1 MLPAACNKHSLHI
14 THLALTSKSLAYQCG
29 PVKRFCFF
37 TFLPLPAVNL
47 HWLDSR
53 GSHSAPETCLRL
65 SPTLIGFAWTYT
77 ESGPQQNSDE
87 LAGNFKVIK
96 DFKQRVFLTF
106 NGTEVFKAQVI
117 VKNLGVHNNE
127 LGLVLVSHTAW
138 NHPDQE
144 KKKKMRVE
152 IGLSLIEILF

>member
-37 TFLPLPAVNL
+37 AFLPLPAVNL

-77 ESGPQQNSDE
+77 ESGPQQNSDK
-87 LAGNFKVIK
+87 LAANFKVIQ
-96 DFKQRVFLTF
+96 DFKQWVFLTF
-106 NGTEVFKAQVI
+106 NGTKVFKAQVI
-117 VKNLGVHNNE
+117 VKNHGVHNNE
-127 LGLVLVSHTAW
+127 LGIVLVSHTTYCLKSR
-138 NHPDQE
+138 
-144 KKKKMRVE
+144 KKKW
-152 IGLSLIEILF
+152 G